1 MPETIIHLT
10 SISKTVV
17 IDGKEYAVSYTWE
30 MGSNPMAVVF
40 IESIDGPCFSA
51 YCRSD
56 CHHVH
61 EQLLGE
67 MDVCKQEFEE
77 YTLLPFEN

>member
-1 MPETIIHLT
+1 MPETFIHLT
-10 SISKTVV
+10 SVSKTVV
-17 IDGKEYAVSYTWE
+17 IDGEEYAVSYKRE
-30 MGSNPMAVVF
+30 MGSDPMAAVF

-51 YCRSD
+51 YRRSD

-67 MDVCKQEFEE
+67 MDACKQEFEE
-77 YTLLPFEN
+77 YTLPPFEN